1 LIKPEYAKLKNIKLF
16 LFDLEGV
23 LNSQDNLNGVIDQL
37 QSVCEELCRDK
48 IRVGILTASDD
59 MQLLDKIKSVSG
71 CLVLASSLDKISY
84 VEKLLIEYDQQF
96 ENVFYIGDEILDVP
110 LLSRVG
116 FSAAPG
122 NARREVKRVVD
133 YVCDASDG
141 ENILIEILDLYKNV
155 TKNN

>member
-1 LIKPEYAKLKNIKLF
+1 MIKPEYAKLKNVKLF

-37 QSVCEELCRDK
+37 QTVCAKLFVDK
-48 IRVGILTASDD
+48 IRVGILTASDNIK
-59 MQLLDKIKSVSG
+59 LLDHIKSVSG
-71 CLVLASSLDKISY
+71 CMVLNSSLDKISY

-141 ENILIEILDLYKNV
+141 ENILKEILDLYINV
-155 TKNN
+155 TKNI